1 MDPITI
7 DLTSVAGIVLLT
19 MTIIHWAKGW
29 IGGLPYLQKVPVSAY
44 VVLVSGGLTLLA
56 HDGLGVLTG
65 DRFALLQQAMIQA
78 LAASGAIE
86 WWRAGSKPV
95 EESDRARAAES
106 RRVYLLPLLLAI
118 GLSASVGCADKT
130 RAIAVQADATIYT
143 ILESVQTGADQ
154 LVASGQITPATRA
167 ALAPYLLQALKLGDN
182 YNRAV
187 KAGVSFT
194 ALSELLDALRTLKI
208 QVSTLIPSAFGG
220 SLVAQVERAIGLVPA
235 P

>member
-1 MDPITI
+1 MAPITI

-95 EESDRARAAES
+95 EESERARAAEAN
-106 RRVYLLPLLLAI
+106 RVYLLPLLLAI
-118 GLSASVGCADKT
+118 GLSAGVGCADKT
-130 RAIAVQADATIYT
+130 RAIAVQADATVVT
-143 ILESVQTGADQ
+143 ILTSVQAGADQ
-154 LVASGQITPATRA
+154 LVTDGQITIETRRA
-167 ALAPYLLQALKLGDN
+167 IAPHLLKALKLGDN
-182 YNRAV
+182 FNRAV
-187 KAGVSFT
+187 RAGVSFT
-194 ALSELLDALRTLKI
+194 ALTELLDRK
-208 QVSTLIPSAFGG
+208 STRLNS
-220 SLVAQVERAIGLVPA
+220 SHSQ
-235 P
+235 